1 MKVRDILRTK
11 SYSDVHTISQDTI
24 LSTSMTILI
33 EKQIS
38 CLPVLGE
45 DKSLK
50 GIVSDKDIFR
60 CVHALPNDFGTKTAE
75 SVMTTELIV
84 GIEDDLVD
92 YIATL
97 MTNNRIR
104 HIPIMRGA
112 SMIGLVSVGDVV
124 KARLSDMAVENRY
137 LKQYIRGDYPG

>member
-1 MKVRDILRTK
+1 
-11 SYSDVHTISQDTI
+11 
-24 LSTSMTILI
+24 
-33 EKQIS
+33 
-38 CLPVLGE
+38 
-45 DKSLK
+45 
-50 GIVSDKDIFR
+50 
-60 CVHALPNDFGTKTAE
+60 
-75 SVMTTELIV
+75 MTTELIV